1 MATTLNGMILES
13 MENYAA
19 LPALKIRDG
28 EVFKPITYRELG
40 QVIQKLGTGL
50 LDIGIGK
57 GDRVGLI
64 SDNRY
69 EWIMCDLAILG
80 TGACDVPRGS
90 DSTPKELEYI
100 LRHAEIGTAFVENR
114 SQLDKVYAIA
124 ETLPDLK
131 NLVLIENPG
140 KLDRKRYRAIRVHT
154 MQDLIEKGEALLAKG
169 DHRFLK
175 ASRRVKP
182 DDLAT
187 IIYTSGTTG
196 EPKGVMLT
204 HRNIM
209 HNAVNSNKNV
219 PITTGDR
226 FLSILPAWHSF
237 ERSVEYVLLYVGAS
251 NAYSKPTAQVLLKDF
266 ETEKPNYITSV
277 PRIWE
282 SLHSAILYK
291 IGKESAV
298 RRALFHL
305 FVWAGIRRHKS
316 VLMLKNLMPRFSP
329 TGAFKRLFEVLTSS
343 LAAAAL
349 KPAVLLGDKL
359 VYAKIREKTGGEL
372 KAGISGGGALPSH
385 VDDFFAGVG
394 LTVLE
399 GYGLTETS
407 PIVAVRTFERPVPYT
422 VGQLLPEVEVKI
434 VDESGAELP
443 RGMKG
448 IIMVRGPLVMKGY
461 YRNRQATEQVLHPDG
476 WLNTGDLG
484 RFTLDGELQITGRA
498 KDTIVLLGGENVEPL
513 PIEQKLGECALI
525 LQAMVVGQD
534 RKKLGA
540 LIVPNFESL
549 KAFAETEKIPF
560 TSVEALLEDER
571 VIGAYRQEIRALIS
585 HKNGFKTNELLTTF
599 KLLPREFEVGKELTH
614 TLKMKRNLIADMF
627 GEHIEAMYR

>member
-1 MATTLNGMILES
+1 
-13 MENYAA
+13 
-19 LPALKIRDG
+19 
-28 EVFKPITYRELG
+28 
-40 QVIQKLGTGL
+40 
-50 LDIGIGK
+50 
-57 GDRVGLI
+57 
-64 SDNRY
+64 
-69 EWIMCDLAILG
+69 
-80 TGACDVPRGS
+80 
-90 DSTPKELEYI
+90 
-100 LRHAEIGTAFVENR
+100 
-114 SQLDKVYAIA
+114 
-124 ETLPDLK
+124 
-131 NLVLIENPG
+131 
-140 KLDRKRYRAIRVHT
+140 
-154 MQDLIEKGEALLAKG
+154 
-169 DHRFLK
+169 
-175 ASRRVKP
+175 
-182 DDLAT
+182 
-187 IIYTSGTTG
+187 
-196 EPKGVMLT
+196 
-204 HRNIM
+204 M

-291 IGKESAV
+291 IGKESAA

-305 FVWAGIRRHKS
+305 FVWAGIRRHRS
-316 VLMLKNLMPRFSP
+316 VLKLTNLMPRFAP
-329 TGAFKRLFEVLTSS
+329 TGALRRFFEVLSSS

-359 VYAKIREKTGGEL
+359 VYGKIREKTGGKL

-422 VGQLLPEVEVKI
+422 VGQLLPEVEVRI
-434 VDESGAELP
+434 VDECGAELP
-443 RGMKG
+443 KGKKG

-461 YRNRQATEQVLHPDG
+461 YRNREATEKVLQQDG

-484 RFTLDGELQITGRA
+484 RFTLNGELQITGRA

-525 LQAMVVGQD
+525 HQAMVVGQD

-540 LIVPNFESL
+540 LIVPSFENL
-549 KAFAETEKIPF
+549 KSFADAEKIPYASIE
-560 TSVEALLEDER
+560 TLLEDER
-571 VIGAYRQEIRALIS
+571 VVNAYRQEIRTLIS

-599 KLLPREFEVGKELTH
+599 TLLPKEFEVGKELTH

-627 GEHIEAMYR
+627 RERIEAMYR